1 MMFITSCKKENH
13 SVRVRNLYPCDLAN
27 VKVGEANI
35 GGISTGT
42 NSSYYPISAGDF
54 TINGVS
60 TCGATLQGSGSIT
73 GKGKH
78 QWTITVSTIGTIAIR
93 ED

>member
-1 MMFITSCKKENH
+1 MLIASCKKENH

-27 VKVGEANI
+27 VKVGEASI
-35 GGISTGT
+35 GDISSGT
-42 NSSYYPISAGDF
+42 NSSYYPIAAGDF
-54 TINGVS
+54 TISGVS

-73 GKGKH
+73 GTGKH
-78 QWTITVSTIGTIAIR
+78 QWTITVNTSGTIAIR